1 MAPGMASGGQ
11 RQARNVSSQSAAVRR
26 AMNTIIGTFNL
37 RARYEAFRE
46 ACPSGPHRFVWRR
59 VLNRQRLVLHW
70 PNKSSTARVVG
81 ITGAISGLQEQMG
94 LKSGLSTNMG

>member
-1 MAPGMASGGQ
+1 
-11 RQARNVSSQSAAVRR
+11 
-26 AMNTIIGTFNL
+26 MNTIIGTFNL

-94 LKSGLSTNMG
+94 LKSGLSTNMGERSADGLAIRNGEDQRAASTAEPS